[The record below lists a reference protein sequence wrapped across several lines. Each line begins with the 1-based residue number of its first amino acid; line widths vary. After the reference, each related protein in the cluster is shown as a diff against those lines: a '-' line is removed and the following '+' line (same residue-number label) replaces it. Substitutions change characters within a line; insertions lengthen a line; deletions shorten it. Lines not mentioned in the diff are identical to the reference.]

1 MSKVKQV
8 WKLLLG
14 ILCIGFWGGLQA
26 QTAGNYQFTTVE
38 NDPLQVQMYTLPNG
52 LQVFLSVNKAEPRIQ
67 AYIPVK
73 VGSKHD
79 PLETTGLAHYF
90 EHMMFKGTSHFGT
103 MDFEKENVLLQAI
116 SDQFEVYRNLTDSA
130 ERAAAYHVIDS
141 LSYEASKLAIP
152 NEYDKLMTSIGS
164 TGTNAGTSYDFT
176 IYIEN
181 VPSNQLENWAKVQ
194 AERLENMV
202 LRLFHTEI
210 ETVYEEKNMSLT
222 NDGRRVGEIMK
233 ETLFPHHPYG
243 IHNVLGLG
251 EHLKN
256 PSLKNIQAFYETYYV
271 PNNMAIVLSGDFDPQ
286 EAMAIIEKYFGGLKA
301 KDVPEFTFEKEAPLQ
316 APIEKEFVGL
326 EAERVSVGF
335 PMGGSPTKE
344 AMLGDLVANM
354 LYNGQAGLYDLD
366 LNQAQKVMFAYAYPS
381 TLVDCGIFTLGGMPK
396 AGQTLEEVKDLMLE
410 GLNRIKDG
418 DFPDWMLAATIDNKK
433 YEMYKELETNEGR
446 GMKIAYAYMEGTP
459 WSEAVNY
466 IDELSKVTKEDVMKF
481 AAELLARHYVVVYKR
496 QGEPTDI
503 HKVEKP
509 AITPIV
515 VNRDVESRFLT
526 DLKAAAAQVEPIEPQ
541 FIDYAKDIE
550 TTKIG
555 KKVDLYYMHN
565 TENPTFELTYL
576 FEMGDYNDLLY
587 GLAASYLEYLGTS
600 KLSAPE
606 VREEFYK
613 IACSYSVNTT
623 NERIYVRLSGL
634 AENMEK
640 AVTLFENLIKDCQ
653 PDEMALQ
660 SMKGDILKL
669 RHDNKSN
676 QGENVSALVSYAT
689 YGPNSPVRHILSEE
703 QLLAVTSADLIKK
716 LQTMFHTEHA
726 ILYYG
731 PETME
736 SVAQIMTKLHKL
748 PKKMLPVP
756 AAVRFE
762 PLATTENRVV
772 FAPYDA
778 KQAYCYMVSRGEKY
792 ERDMMPVINMYNN
805 YFGGGMNAIVFQEL
819 REKRSLAYQSASF
832 YRRPNQPDNYF
843 VNMGLIIT
851 QNDKVVDAFKA
862 FDELYENMPQSEK
875 GLELAKI
882 SLISDLRTS
891 RDQKTDKIFRY
902 LSDKK
907 FGYTEDSRKVMYE
920 AIPGITMEDI
930 VKFQQEKIKGQPQ
943 TYIILGKESD
953 FDFEKLEREFGKV
966 EKVTTEE
973 IFGY

>member
-1 MSKVKQV
+1 MKLKQA
-8 WKLLLG
+8 WKLLFGVLLLG
-14 ILCIGFWGGLQA
+14 CWGGLQA
-26 QTAGNYQFTTVE
+26 QTGNYQFTTVE
-38 NDPLQVQMYTLPNG
+38 NDPLHVQMYTLDNG
-52 LQVFLSVNKAEPRIQ
+52 MQVFLSVNKTEPRIQ
-67 AYIPVK
+67 AYIPVR

-103 MDFEKENVLLQAI
+103 MDFEQENVLLQAI
-116 SDQFEVYRNLTDSA
+116 ADQFEVYRNLTDSA
-130 ERAAAYHVIDS
+130 ERAAAYRVIDS

-194 AERLENMV
+194 SERLENMV

-222 NDGRRVGEIMK
+222 DDNRRVSELILS
-233 ETLFPHHPYG
+233 TLFPHHPYG

-271 PNNMAIVLSGDFDPQ
+271 PNNMAVVLSGDFDPQ
-286 EAMAIIEKYFGGLKA
+286 EAMAIIEKYFGKLQPKEI
-301 KDVPEFTFEKEAPLQ
+301 PEFSYEKEAPLE
-316 APIEKEFVGL
+316 APVEKEVVGL
-326 EAERVSVGF
+326 EAERVVVAF

-344 AMLGDLVANM
+344 AILGDLVANM
-354 LYNGQAGLYDLD
+354 LYNGQAGLYDLE

-381 TLVDCGIFTLGGMPK
+381 TLVDYGVFMLGGMPK

-410 GLNRIKDG
+410 GMTRIKDG
-418 DFPDWMLAATIDNKK
+418 DFPAWMLEATIDNKK
-433 YEMYKELETNEGR
+433 YELYKELESNEGR
-446 GMKIAYAYMEGTP
+446 GMKMAFAYIEGTP
-459 WSEAVNY
+459 WKEAINY
-466 IDELSKVTKEDVMKF
+466 IDELSKVTKEDVMNF
-481 AAELLARHYVVVYKR
+481 AAELLARNYVVVYKR

-503 HKVEKP
+503 HKVDKP

-515 VNRDVESRFLT
+515 VNRDVESQFLT
-526 DLKAAAAQVEPIEPQ
+526 DFKVAAAEVEPIEPQ

-550 TTKIG
+550 MTKIG

-565 TENPTFELTYL
+565 HENPTFELTYL
-576 FEMGDYNDLLY
+576 FEMGDNNDLLF

-606 VREEFYK
+606 IRQEFYK
-613 IACSYSVNTT
+613 IACSYSVTT
-623 NERIYVRLSGL
+623 TSDRIYVRLSGL
-634 AENMEK
+634 SENMEK

-660 SMKGDILKL
+660 GMKADLLKL
-669 RHDNKSN
+669 REDNKSN
-676 QGENVSALVSYAT
+676 QNENVSALVSYAT
-689 YGPNSPVRHILSEE
+689 YGPNSPVRHTLSNE
-703 QLLAVTSADLIKK
+703 QLLAVTSSELIKK

-731 PETME
+731 PETMDA
-736 SVAQIMTKLHKL
+736 VAQLMTKLHKL
-748 PKKMLPVP
+748 PKKMLPIP
-756 AAVRFE
+756 DAVRFE
-762 PLATTENRVV
+762 PLPTTENRVV

-778 KQAYCYMVSRGEKY
+778 KQAYCYTISRGDLY
-792 ERDMMPVINMYNN
+792 ERDMMPLINMYNS

-819 REKRSLAYQSASF
+819 REKRSLAYQSASL

-843 VNMGLIIT
+843 MNMGLIIT

-862 FDELYENMPQSEK
+862 IGELYENMPQSEK

-907 FGYTEDSRKVMYE
+907 YGYTEDSRKVMYE

-930 VKFQQEKIKGQPQ
+930 VKFQAEKIKGHPQ

-953 FDFEKLEREFGKV
+953 FDFEQLEREFGKV
-966 EKVTTEE
+966 EKLTTEE

>member
-1 MSKVKQV
+1 MRLKQA
-8 WKLLLG
+8 WKLLLAVLMLG
-14 ILCIGFWGGLQA
+14 CWSGLQA
-26 QTAGNYQFTTVE
+26 QTEGNYQFTTVE
-38 NDPLQVQMYTLPNG
+38 NDPLHVQMYTLDNG
-52 LQVFLSVNKAEPRIQ
+52 LQVFLSVNKSEPRIQ
-67 AYIPVK
+67 AYIPVR

-90 EHMMFKGTSHFGT
+90 EHMMFKGTSNFGT
-103 MDFEKENVLLQAI
+103 MDFEQENILLQAI
-116 SDQFEVYRNLTDSA
+116 ADQFEIYRSLTDSA
-130 ERAAAYHVIDS
+130 SRAVVYRIIDS

-194 AERLENMV
+194 SDRLENMV

-222 NDGRRVGEIMK
+222 NDNRRVSELIL
-233 ETLFPHHPYG
+233 ETLFPNHPYG

-256 PSLKNIQAFYETYYV
+256 PSLKNIQAFYENYYV
-271 PNNMAIVLSGDFDPQ
+271 PNNMAVVLSGDFDPQ
-286 EAMAIIEKYFGGLKA
+286 EAMAIIDKYFGKLQPKELPA
-301 KDVPEFTFEKEAPLQ
+301 FSYETTNALEAPVEKEV
-316 APIEKEFVGL
+316 VGL
-326 EAERVSVGF
+326 EAERVVVGF

-381 TLVDCGIFTLGGMPK
+381 TLVDCGVFMLGGMPK
-396 AGQTLEEVKDLMLE
+396 ADQTLEEVKDLMLE
-410 GLNRIKDG
+410 GLARIKDG
-418 DFPDWMLAATIDNKK
+418 DFPAWMLEATIDNKK
-433 YEMYKELETNEGR
+433 FELYKELESNEGR
-446 GMKIAYAYMEGTP
+446 GMKIAFAYIEGTP
-459 WSEAVNY
+459 WKEAVDY
-466 IDELSKVTKEDVMKF
+466 IDELSKVTKEDVMNF
-481 AAELLARHYVVVYKR
+481 AAELLTRNYVVVYKR

-503 HKVEKP
+503 HKVDKP

-515 VNRDVESRFLT
+515 VNRDVESQFLT
-526 DLKAAAAQVEPIEPQ
+526 DLKVAAADVEPIEPQ

-550 TTKIG
+550 MTQIG

-565 TENPTFELTYL
+565 SENPTFELTYL
-576 FEMGDYNDLLY
+576 FEMGDYNDLLF

-606 VREEFYK
+606 IRQEFYK
-613 IACSYSVNTT
+613 IACSYSVMTT
-623 NERIYVRLSGL
+623 NDRIYVRLSGL

-660 SMKGDILKL
+660 GMKYDLLKL
-669 RHDNKSN
+669 REDAKSN

-689 YGPNSPVRHILSEE
+689 YGPNSPVRHILSNE
-703 QLLAVTSADLIKK
+703 QLLAVTSTELIKK

-731 PETME
+731 PETMDA
-736 SVAQIMTKLHKL
+736 VAQLMTKLHKL
-748 PKKMLPVP
+748 PKKMLPIP

-778 KQAYCYMVSRGEKY
+778 KQAYCYTVSRGDLY
-792 ERDMMPVINMYNN
+792 ERDMMPLINMYNN

-843 VNMGLIIT
+843 VNMALIIT

-862 FDELYENMPQSEK
+862 IDELYNDMPQSEK

-902 LSDKK
+902 LTDKK
-907 FGYTEDSRKVMYE
+907 YGYTEDSRKVMYE

-930 VKFQQEKIKGQPQ
+930 VKFQAEKIKGHPQ

-953 FDFEKLEREFGKV
+953 FDFDLLEREFGKV
-966 EKVTTEE
+966 EKLTTEE